1 MKTIL
6 LAFLILLQFSVL
18 SQGKDITL
26 KSENIEIKG
35 TLLCPENSEKIPL
48 AIIISG
54 SGPTD
59 RDGNNPKMTNN
70 SLKML
75 VESLYNNGI
84 ATVRYDKRGI
94 GESTIINFNEKDL
107 RFENY
112 ITDAENWVELLKN
125 DARFSKIIIIGHSE
139 GSLIGM
145 IASQNKAVDK
155 FISVAGISSN
165 A

>member
-1 MKTIL
+1 MKIQIL
-6 LAFLILLQFSVL
+6 LFFFVFLSIETSAQIL
-18 SQGKDITL
+18 GKDITL
-26 KSENIEIKG
+26 KSESIEING

-94 GESTIINFNEKDL
+94 GESTIINFNEKD
-107 RFENY
+107 Y
-112 ITDAENWVELLKN
+112 VSKTILLMLKTGL
-125 DARFSKIIIIGHSE
+125 SY
-139 GSLIGM
+139 
-145 IASQNKAVDK
+145 
-155 FISVAGISSN
+155 
-165 A
+165 